1 MGMPLEL
8 NTILKLSPNRGYP
21 SSITVGNVYVAIK
34 QDYRLYPIN
43 IPISL
48 VNKSWEAYADVIIF
62 RLTWE
67 EQKLPSYLRLLR
79 YTKNHCYINIK

>member
-1 MGMPLEL
+1 MPLEL
-8 NTILKLSPNRGYP
+8 NTILKLSPNQGYP

-67 EQKLPSYLRLLR
+67 EQKTILVFEIVKIYEKPLSY
-79 YTKNHCYINIK
+79 KH